1 LVQEELKHELP
12 SSKYPKRTGY
22 VSPGVVLMVS
32 EQIETEYN
40 GQDELVPE
48 DVTVSVTC
56 KPKAHYPSHV
66 TNWANDL
73 YNSRML
79 FRDEHELPSD
89 FCKEHQNH
97 FLDPTKAA
105 TNLILLRDTLQHFE
119 LMTIEADYVHL
130 IEGNEHKERE
140 ELRLSVLKIR
150 IDSTRQ
156 LLTNLDSK
164 DNSQVCA
171 SVINNLEKLIS
182 QEICNKLSFPLRVKN
197 YKKRSYKIMHC

>member
-32 EQIETEYN
+32 EQIETEY
-40 GQDELVPE
+40 V

-56 KPKAHYPSHV
+56 KPKTHYPSHA
-66 TNWANDL
+66 TNWVNDL

-105 TNLILLRDTLQHFE
+105 TNLILLRDKA
-119 LMTIEADYVHL
+119 MA
-130 IEGNEHKERE
+130 
-140 ELRLSVLKIR
+140 
-150 IDSTRQ
+150 
-156 LLTNLDSK
+156 
-164 DNSQVCA
+164 
-171 SVINNLEKLIS
+171 
-182 QEICNKLSFPLRVKN
+182 
-197 YKKRSYKIMHC
+197 